1 MRLLYF
7 VPFIFRASSFLLF
20 YVCLCLVPFSHS
32 HQASSVASCKR
43 NKFSFVVV
51 VVVGLFFLRSR
62 RVSRNKSF
70 SLILSHRTRNT
81 NGAKLSTKKILKFN
95 RFLSFLR
102 CRLISKCDVV
112 VSSSVYPFGN
122 R

>member
-43 NKFSFVVV
+43 NKFSFVV